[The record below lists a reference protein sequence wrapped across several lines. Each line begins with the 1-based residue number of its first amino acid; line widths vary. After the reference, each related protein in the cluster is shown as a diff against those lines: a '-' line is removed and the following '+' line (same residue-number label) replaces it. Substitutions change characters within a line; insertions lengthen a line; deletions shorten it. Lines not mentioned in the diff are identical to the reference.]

1 MLLNLLA
8 RPDTTAEIKNEIE
21 RVQKDELGGDTI
33 WTRHALGEL
42 RLLDS
47 LMRETLRLNSF
58 TEGRQP
64 TIIHAS
70 TLQLLS
76 GKFCTATMQRTAL
89 VPYTFKDGLT
99 VPAGLSVNFAALQ
112 HSLDEDI
119 HGPNAA
125 AFDPK
130 RWIQRRQGFDTSKY
144 QFASTSDDW
153 LNWGGGPHACPGRFL
168 ADIAIKLTLVYLLTN
183 YEIKYP
189 EGRSERP
196 ADGKRNLIITPDMT
210 LPIMFKEA
218 SR

>member
-1 MLLNLLA
+1 MPHGLDMRSGSYA
-8 RPDTTAEIKNEIE
+8 FWIASCERRFVSTHSPKVSRPFACTFLVIAATNQEKI
-21 RVQKDELGGDTI
+21 
-33 WTRHALGEL
+33 
-42 RLLDS
+42 
-47 LMRETLRLNSF
+47 
-58 TEGRQP
+58 
-64 TIIHAS
+64 
-70 TLQLLS
+70 
-76 GKFCTATMQRTAL
+76 CTATMQRTAL

-99 VPAGLSVNFAALQ
+99 VPAGFSVNFTALQ

-125 AFDPK
+125 VFEPK
-130 RWIQRRQGFDTSKY
+130 RWVNRRQGFDTSKY

-210 LPIMFKEA
+210 LPIMFKQVSKWREWGVEEELVYPNTMHLID
-218 SR
+218 

>member
-1 MLLNLLA
+1 MPHGLDMRSGSHAFWIASCERRFVSTHSLKVS
-8 RPDTTAEIKNEIE
+8 RPFACT
-21 RVQKDELGGDTI
+21 
-33 WTRHALGEL
+33 
-42 RLLDS
+42 S
-47 LMRETLRLNSF
+47 LVIAATNQEK
-58 TEGRQP
+58 
-64 TIIHAS
+64 I
-70 TLQLLS
+70 
-76 GKFCTATMQRTAL
+76 CTATMQRTAL

-99 VPAGLSVNFAALQ
+99 VPAGFSVNFTALQ

-125 AFDPK
+125 VFEPK
-130 RWIQRRQGFDTSKY
+130 RWVNRRQGFDTSKY

-210 LPIMFKEA
+210 LPIMFKQVSKWREWGVEEELVYPNTMHLID
-218 SR
+218 